1 LSKGTTVKEKKVL
14 VVDDSETIRQ
24 QVASALE
31 RAGFSVVEAA
41 DGMDGLERAD
51 QNELCMVILDVNMPR
66 LSGLEMLERLREN
79 PKHKSLPVL
88 MLTTEVQQSMIE
100 RAKKAGAR
108 GWMIKPVKMDQLV
121 SAVTKLA
128 S

>member
-1 LSKGTTVKEKKVL
+1 MKDKVVL

-31 RAGFSVVEAA
+31 RAGFRVVEAA
-41 DGMDGLERAD
+41 DGVDGLERAN

-66 LSGLEMLERLREN
+66 LNGLDMLERLREN
-79 PKHKSLPVL
+79 PKHQSLPVL

>member
-1 LSKGTTVKEKKVL
+1 MKEKIVL

-24 QVASALE
+24 QVAGALE
-31 RAGFSVVEAA
+31 RAGFSVIEAA
-41 DGMDGLERAD
+41 DGVDGLERAN

-79 PKHKSLPVL
+79 PKHKTLPVL